1 MRRLR
6 IRLFFCLAMLT
17 QHLGLF
23 AQQTTIINHYLG
35 EEPGEGEMMQYVLR
49 NTGTHQVVINYYE
62 PASEGDEGRLASLVM
77 DALDFYIDRSVLFDG
92 ETLQLRSRPTQMKKD
107 LDAIVADAIRYYH
120 FQELQPFSGFSILV
134 EEALNDLRGLEV
146 SEEWNP
152 EFMGSAGQDQRF
164 LFIEAAINEVKLVLR
179 NELKLFAGNNLM
191 VMVHSDEAERSARA
205 DSLLAAVRSF
215 NTNDPLAPL
224 EVGFSSETLNLLATD
239 DNFILPPFRE
249 DDQGIEGDLADR
261 ILAMLEQQGSK
272 VDALTAE
279 VDRLRQDQQRM
290 EQELRQA
297 QLESMKEQIGLLR
310 ELISLMASERGKA
323 SPLNSGTD
331 VGMLPTDEVSVVFP
345 LGGTRLDLNAQ
356 LRLNEVIEWM
366 ALSDHRLMLSGHA
379 DASGNREANLRLS
392 KARAME
398 VKSYLT
404 RAGIPEHRIIV
415 NFFGDQKA
423 EGKASDRR
431 VTLAFI
437 PRS

>member
-1 MRRLR
+1 M
-6 IRLFFCLAMLT
+6 
-17 QHLGLF
+17 QNLGLW

-35 EEPGEGEMMQYVLR
+35 EQPGEGEMMQYVLR

-77 DALDFYIDRSVLFDG
+77 DALDFYIDRSVIFDG
-92 ETLQLRSRPTQMKKD
+92 ASLQLRSRPNQMKKD
-107 LDAIVADAIRYYH
+107 LDAIVTDAIRYYH
-120 FQELQPFSGFSILV
+120 FQELQAFDGFSPQV
-134 EEALNDLRGLEV
+134 EEALTDLRGLEI
-146 SEEWNP
+146 SEQWNP
-152 EFMGSAGQDQRF
+152 EFMGSAAQDQRF
-164 LFIEAAINEVKLVLR
+164 LFIESAINEVKQLLR

-205 DSLLAAVRSF
+205 DSLLEAVRSF
-215 NTNDPLAPL
+215 NTNDPLAPM

-249 DDQGIEGDLADR
+249 DEGGLNGDLADR

-310 ELISLMASERGKA
+310 ELISLMASERGGTSGIVPAA
-323 SPLNSGTD
+323 STSG
-331 VGMLPTDEVSVVFP
+331 PPADEVSVVFP
-345 LGGTRLDLNAQ
+345 LGSTRLDLNAQ

-366 ALSDHRLMLSGHA
+366 AKSNHRLMLTGHA
-379 DASGNREANLRLS
+379 DATGNREANLRLS
-392 KARAME
+392 KARALE
-398 VKSYLT
+398 VKGYLT

-415 NFFGDQKA
+415 NFFGDQQA
-423 EGKASDRR
+423 QGKASDRR
-431 VTLAFI
+431 VSLAFI